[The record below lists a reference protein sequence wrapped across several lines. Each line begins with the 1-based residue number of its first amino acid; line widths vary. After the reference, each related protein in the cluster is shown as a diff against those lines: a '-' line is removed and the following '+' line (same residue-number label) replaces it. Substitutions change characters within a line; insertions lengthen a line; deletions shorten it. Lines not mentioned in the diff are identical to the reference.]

1 MNMAQTTRST
11 TKKSTSRNGSR
22 ANGSAS
28 SKSSATKPPSSSS
41 RSKPKSSSSRSK
53 PRSQPKPKSIKD
65 AASDQT
71 QSAGSSIAEAA
82 SKAKGPLI
90 AGGTTLVGVAAGA
103 LIKSR
108 MDAKQSKNPLKRLGS
123 PSMPSMP
130 SMPNLGKIDLD
141 KVKSGAE
148 RVSAYGQQASDI
160 AKAIEKT
167 QKKNG

>member
-1 MNMAQTTRST
+1 MAQTTRST

-22 ANGSAS
+22 ANGSTA
-28 SKSSATKPPSSSS
+28 SKSSAAKRTTSSSS
-41 RSKPKSSSSRSK
+41 SKRTGSTSRSK
-53 PRSQPKPKSIKD
+53 PRSQPKPPSLTD
-65 AASDQT
+65 AAIDQT
-71 QSAGSSIAEAA
+71 KSAGSSIATAA

-90 AGGTTLVGVAAGA
+90 AGGTALAGVAAGV

-108 MDAKQSKNPLKRLGS
+108 IDAKWSKNPLKRLGS
-123 PSMPSMP
+123 PSMP
-130 SMPNLGKIDLD
+130 NLGKLDLD
-141 KVKSGAE
+141 SVKAAAE

>member
-1 MNMAQTTRST
+1 MAQTTRST

-22 ANGSAS
+22 ANGSTA
-28 SKSSATKPPSSSS
+28 SKSSAAKRTTSSSKRTGS
-41 RSKPKSSSSRSK
+41 TSRSK
-53 PRSQPKPKSIKD
+53 PRSQPNPPSLTD
-65 AASDQT
+65 AAIDQT
-71 QSAGSSIAEAA
+71 KSAGSSIATAA

-90 AGGTTLVGVAAGA
+90 AGGTALAGVAAGV

-108 MDAKQSKNPLKRLGS
+108 IDAKWSKNPLKRLGS
-123 PSMPSMP
+123 PSMP
-130 SMPNLGKIDLD
+130 NLGKLDLD
-141 KVKSGAE
+141 SVKAAAE